1 MKTIEE
7 MLNEYTECVKK
18 RFALLDED
26 KYAEAEEVHQH
37 QYALFDSIC
46 NSKEFKKKDK
56 RIRLLYIIGDVY
68 EYSTEFVEDGVR
80 LMNIDGDFDYT
91 YPTME
96 EALIDWLPYL
106 ETSNEEGNLDWE
118 EEIEY
123 IKSLMQ

>member
-1 MKTIEE
+1 M
-7 MLNEYTECVKK
+7 
-18 RFALLDED
+18 
-26 KYAEAEEVHQH
+26 HQH

-46 NSKEFKKKDK
+46 NSEEFKKKDK